1 MKILGVI
8 GGLGPLATVYFMQL
22 VVEMTDASKDQE
34 HIEMI
39 VHSRPSIPDRTNYI
53 LKRSEDN
60 PLPHMLDIEKKLV
73 SQGAQV
79 IAIPCIT
86 AHYFQPEL
94 DRHGIKVINAIKETA
109 VYLKKSGIRK
119 AGIMATDGTIESGL
133 FQEAF
138 KEYDID
144 FIVPDEDNQ
153 KKVMSLIYNDIKAG
167 KKPQIDKFFEV
178 KQMLQDGGA
187 EVVLLGCTELSIIKR
202 DCDTGRGVLD
212 VMEVLAQQSVIECGK
227 LKPEYNNCLL
237 YTSPSPRD

>member
-1 MKILGVI
+1 MHAINRTKEADRPMKILGVI

-167 KKPQIDKFFEV
+167 KNHRLI
-178 KQMLQDGGA
+178 
-187 EVVLLGCTELSIIKR
+187 S
-202 DCDTGRGVLD
+202 
-212 VMEVLAQQSVIECGK
+212 S
-227 LKPEYNNCLL
+227 LK
-237 YTSPSPRD
+237 